1 MIIWSGGRSAV
12 RRFERGKISP
22 EIADV
27 VIAKLLCNRPHD
39 VVLSCSGPEENQLPL
54 NKEIGLSGYRRR
66 VFDLGDAFFAVTSDA
81 SFCLAFSRTGISSN
95 HTDTADNSR
104 CS

>member
-22 EIADV
+22 AIADV

-39 VVLSCSGPEENQLPL
+39 VVFSCSGPEENQLPL
-54 NKEIGLSGYRRR
+54 NKENGLSAYRRR
-66 VFDLGDAFFAVTSDA
+66 VFDFGDAFFAVTSDP
-81 SFCLAFSRTGISSN
+81 SFCLPFSLTRTDSN
-95 HTDTADNSR
+95 TTDTADNI
-104 CS
+104 